1 MKDRIASVHE
11 VGDNGARESLVL
23 GVAVKTCHNIL
34 DGRRWIWFPVFAS
47 RFDNEARQPKVEKL
61 NVWMFEKIARTDSIL
76 LSSLLSPRLG
86 SPRQKGLSHIAPR
99 GDVRLQIR

>member
-1 MKDRIASVHE
+1 MVR
-11 VGDNGARESLVL
+11 
-23 GVAVKTCHNIL
+23 
-34 DGRRWIWFPVFAS
+34 VFAS

-61 NVWMFEKIARTDSIL
+61 NVWMFEKIARTDSIFL

-86 SPRQKGLSHIAPR
+86 SPRQKGLSHIAPC